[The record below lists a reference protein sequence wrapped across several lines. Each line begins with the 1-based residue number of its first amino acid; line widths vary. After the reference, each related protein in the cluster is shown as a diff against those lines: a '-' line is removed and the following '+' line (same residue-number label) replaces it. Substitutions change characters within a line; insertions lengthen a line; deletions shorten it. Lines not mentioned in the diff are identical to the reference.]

1 MWMWNWYDRIR
12 NVPFRPFSFLFSS
25 LLFLGNVIRIMREKS
40 DDKMGPFLLVSFV
53 NIRQLKLDSICRMI
67 MKFALEK
74 VISKWIKWQQNIYF
88 ISKCDCCYSENDPNS
103 EGVTQSVEVVE
114 VLGNSVQPLA
124 WHWLWQMRTFN
135 DDSHAQWL
143 CSVYTVTFL
152 IIHMHYKASLV
163 LLKTPRKILS
173 TCSPTHSIHSLT
185 VRTISTNHTIIS
197 TFISL
202 TTLEL
207 SLSLSH
213 NCNFYNA
220 LEKTK

>member
-1 MWMWNWYDRIR
+1 MTASETF
-12 NVPFRPFSFLFSS
+12 PSALFSFLFSS

-74 VISKWIKWQQNIYF
+74 VISKWIKWQRNIYF
-88 ISKCDCCYSENDPNS
+88 ISKCDCCYSENGPNS
-103 EGVTQSVEVVE
+103 EGVSQSVEVVE

-143 CSVYTVTFL
+143 CSVYTVTVFCIFDHSYAL
-152 IIHMHYKASLV
+152 QSIFGASENPSKNTLNLFSHSQHTLV
-163 LLKTPRKILS
+163 DS
-173 TCSPTHSIHSLT
+173 
-185 VRTISTNHTIIS
+185 
-197 TFISL
+197 
-202 TTLEL
+202 
-207 SLSLSH
+207 
-213 NCNFYNA
+213 
-220 LEKTK
+220 